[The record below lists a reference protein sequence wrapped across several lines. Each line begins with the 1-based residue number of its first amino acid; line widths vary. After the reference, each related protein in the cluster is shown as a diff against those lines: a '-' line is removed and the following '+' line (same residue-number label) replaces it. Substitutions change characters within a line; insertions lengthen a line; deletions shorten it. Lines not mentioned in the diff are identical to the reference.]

1 MKKLTFIMLSVMFP
15 TLMLA
20 DYQFIVE
27 NSTMVDTYFNIF
39 NAISAIFSS
48 DDYIDLLRLAFLLGG
63 FFVFGAAVLK
73 SWQGQGGMN
82 LIAPYGTY
90 LAVGVAM
97 LTLVFSNKETMWIT
111 TNNIPSYCSTTSPT
125 VGTAVELPGILGY
138 VFTTTNTVGR
148 NLTILAESAFST
160 PSPQG
165 TASMTD
171 SNGYLGSLK
180 ETIKLLSLDA
190 NQATMLG
197 GTVSTGS
204 SDFTSMWQEFFNTC
218 IYSVAN
224 NKGQEGNQ
232 IINEMKKS
240 KDLYNWSKNH
250 LDYAYTGSSKKVGE
264 YLIELNGGHLECRT
278 FFSLLEDSINELR
291 TNYSCAFPLSHGGV
305 LELITG
311 GNPGGTGG
319 LSQLNEIAIQAGL
332 INALSSSGK
341 ISSIGISGTG
351 YATGKTIAETNQ
363 NNLASASYMAQMLP
377 YIQMTMRAVL
387 YAFFPFVFVVMLLPG
402 GTKVLTQYAQT
413 LIWIELWGP
422 TAAVVNMFVNIQVKS
437 SIGEEFSKNGLTL
450 MSSIDMLGEANTIAG
465 VGAMLYLSIPALTWL
480 ILKGSGQ
487 MLGNV
492 ATGVMATF
500 TKNLDS
506 KAVAQDMAQA
516 KASAKSGKSITETI
530 NSLEQLEATNKYG
543 QAIGFDRSGG
553 MNKMLD
559 VKSQQAEGQNKFD
572 IANVLSQGGNY
583 VSNQAT
589 LGEQKGANETGNVAG
604 YNNGGGFEATKNQSQ
619 INVESGLK
627 TTTANVKDAGGASNV
642 ADTKSQME
650 NKEFNKL
657 MKVND
662 GTTKDMFEKLGE
674 KDASV
679 ISGTSEVV
687 DKVGAE
693 SYKDL
698 TIQEEL
704 TKTLS
709 AEKKKETA
717 GSNENVAKTESDM
730 NDKNFVATKTI
741 NENTTK
747 HDFENKGKTET
758 INITSD
764 SKNIDKHG
772 MNKLETNLVNQK
784 NEKAIKED
792 KRYSLIQN
800 KDDFFGQQAT
810 QDFKTKE
817 EIEALKYDTNGDGRT
832 SDIEIDKGAKL
843 EDNKAKGA
851 VLSEQV
857 KQEQLKAEG
866 IKLKESKSELAKQAV
881 KTGESTENIDKDMA
895 TALAFGSSAQVAT
908 DTFNKGKD
916 VKNIEEMNSEG
927 KTSEDLGHQEAS
939 TNVTKLEELKIGK
952 DNLAKDISEVVD
964 IQAQNAVA
972 TLREKGVSDASANRT
987 VMNDMANR
995 NLYSGKIIQG
1005 ALGADLNNIEEKR
1018 NIALAKTGL
1027 NEKSVKDS
1035 SKTIEHFEK
1044 MSNNQELS
1052 ESSRKMFAQQAQQMK
1067 DKVNSYEKINKDFDN
1082 KKQEKFN
1089 EYQNRGLIKVGENG
1103 EVLYRDTVKDLQTMD
1118 KEKLD
1123 LYVSKI
1129 QGSSN
1134 AQKTSFVDMEGMDIS
1149 KIKDIQGNNT
1159 TNIARATQEWS
1170 KTGTFRNDI
1179 QFHAVK
1185 EGYIDPNTMANINTT
1200 VNAIKEIS
1208 LLKSTKEKF
1217 LK

>member
-63 FFVFGAAVLK
+63 FFVFGTAVLK

-437 SIGEEFSKNGLTL
+437 SIGEEFTKNGLTL

-465 VGAMLYLSIPALTWL
+465 VGAMLYLTIPALTWL

-500 TKNLDS
+500 TRNLDS

-516 KASAKSGKSITETI
+516 KASAKSGKSISETI
-530 NSLEQLEATNKYG
+530 NSLEQLEATNKYA
-543 QAIGFDRSGG
+543 QAIGFDKAGG
-553 MNKMLD
+553 MNKMLNI
-559 VKSQQAEGQNKFD
+559 KTQQAEGQNNFD
-572 IANVLSQGGNY
+572 IANVLSQGGKY

-589 LGEQKGANETGNVAG
+589 LGEQKGANESGTVEG
-604 YNNGGGFEATKNQSQ
+604 YNNGGGFMATKDQSQ
-619 INVESGLK
+619 INVETGLK
-627 TTTANVKDAGGASNV
+627 TTTANVKDSGGASNV
-642 ADTKSQME
+642 ANYKSEME

-657 MKVND
+657 MKVNE
-662 GTTKDMFEKLGE
+662 GTTKKDFSNLGD
-674 KDASV
+674 KDSSV
-679 ISGTSEVV
+679 ISGTSAVV
-687 DKVGAE
+687 EEMGAGA
-693 SYKDL
+693 YKDL

-717 GSNENVAKTESDM
+717 GSNKNVSEVESSM
-730 NDKNFVATKTI
+730 NAKNFVAT
-741 NENTTK
+741 ESVDANTTK
-747 HDFENKGKTET
+747 HDFKNKGLTEA

-764 SKNIDKHG
+764 SKNMDKHG
-772 MNKLETNLVNQK
+772 MAKLENNLVNSK

-792 KRYSLIQN
+792 TRYSGINN
-800 KDDFFGQQAT
+800 KDDFFEQQAK
-810 QDFKTKE
+810 QDLETKE
-817 EIEALKYDTNGDGRT
+817 KVEATKYDSDGVGRT
-832 SDIEIDKGAKL
+832 SDSEIAKGAKL

-857 KQEQLKAEG
+857 RQEQLKAEVL
-866 IKLKESKSELAKQAV
+866 KLKESKSQIAKEAV
-881 KTGESTENIDKDMA
+881 EIGNNTKNIDKDMA
-895 TALAFGSSAQVAT
+895 AALAFGSSAQVVS

-927 KTSEDLGHQEAS
+927 KTSEDLGHHEAS
-939 TNVTKLEELKIGK
+939 TNMTKLEELKVGK

-972 TLREKGVSDASANRT
+972 TLRAKGVSDASANRT

-995 NLYSGKIIQG
+995 NLYTGKIIQG

-1035 SKTIEHFEK
+1035 SKAIEHFEK
-1044 MSNNQELS
+1044 MSNNQELP
-1052 ESSRKMFAQQAQQMK
+1052 ESSRKMFAQQAQQLK
-1067 DKVNSYEKINKDFDN
+1067 DKINSYEKINKIFDD
-1082 KKQEKFN
+1082 KKQDKFN
-1089 EYQNRGLIKVGENG
+1089 EYQNRGLVKIGQNG

-1129 QGSSN
+1129 QGASN
-1134 AQKTSFVDMEGMDIS
+1134 SQKTSFVDMEGMDIS
-1149 KIKDIQGNNT
+1149 KIKDIHGNNT

-1185 EGYIDPNTMANINTT
+1185 DGYVDPNTMANINTT
-1200 VNAIKEIS
+1200 VNAIKQTVS
-1208 LLKSTKEKF
+1208 AKRSVDRF